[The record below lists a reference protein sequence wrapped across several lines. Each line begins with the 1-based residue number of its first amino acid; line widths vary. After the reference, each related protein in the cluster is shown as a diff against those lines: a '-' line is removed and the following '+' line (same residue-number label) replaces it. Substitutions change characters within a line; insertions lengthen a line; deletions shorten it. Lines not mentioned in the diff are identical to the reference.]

1 MPLPPSIYKC
11 IESNKKEIK
20 AGEEAIANMEST
32 RKKMAQGENQK
43 DKVAQSCLKALSDT
57 TSIEKAEVKENKD
70 LAKSWAKL
78 QNAFE
83 RPASATQ
90 TNGVQ
95 RGSDHGTAPQT
106 DRVQRGSDHGTAP
119 QTHHVERGNN
129 QRTAPQTQRVERGN
143 DHAAAVPANTSSA
156 KQRGAPSSSKAPK
169 PQNTA
174 PGREVERGMAAMNLG
189 R

>member
-20 AGEEAIANMEST
+20 AGEEAIANIEST

-57 TSIEKAEVKENKD
+57 TSIEKAEVKANKD

-95 RGSDHGTAPQT
+95 RGSDHGTAPKP
-106 DRVQRGSDHGTAP
+106 HN
-119 QTHHVERGNN
+119 VERGNN
-129 QRTAPQTQRVERGN
+129 QRTAAQTQRVERGS

-156 KQRGAPSSSKAPK
+156 KQRGPPSSSKAPK

-174 PGREVERGMAAMNLG
+174 PGKEVERGMAAMNLG